1 MSTYEIEN
9 LIEEL
14 KKCLQHAK
22 DASDSFEY
30 YRLCEELRLAQSALS
45 VSLKT
50 GKALPLVSATSVTSG
65 TLSFA

>member
-1 MSTYEIEN
+1 MATYEIEN

-14 KKCLQHAK
+14 KNCLQHAK

-50 GKALPLVSATSVTSG
+50 GRYLPLVSATSVAPGS
-65 TLSFA
+65 LSFA